1 MGRIKSN
8 YYHSK
13 GAKKNVIS
21 QMLDLWKTDVNW
33 YKHTEKDKEI
43 CICFSL
49 SLSSLIVFG
58 HSWLAIPALI
68 GMIVSI
74 AYMNDLD
81 VEE

>member
-8 YYHSK
+8 YTPSK
-13 GAKKNVIS
+13 VEKKNVFL
-21 QMLDLWKTDVNW
+21 QMFDLWKADVNW
-33 YKHTEKDKEI
+33 NKHTEKDKKI

-49 SLSSLIVFG
+49 SLSALIVFG
-58 HSWLAIPALI
+58 HSWVAIPVLI